1 MIRFIC
7 FSVLVFLLSG
17 CSERV
22 HEQTETLENVNDIL
36 PTLSGQLPVAS
47 SALYFKDITEQQLAD
62 SADYLAGAENSTT
75 GRYISDILIDKPGQ
89 LLFNIAVP
97 EDETIY
103 KNLAG
108 TNLPVAGL
116 IFYPTSQDNIDE
128 DTSIPLNVI
137 KGKVVLLPK
146 MQRSAE
152 VKTIANATFPLV
164 LFSHGFS
171 ANPFYD
177 VQFFKDLA
185 SHGLVVL
192 ALFHGDLRFQELNQ
206 AQGLRALAFHQ
217 AIRELSDSPWA
228 EIIDKQNVGLIG
240 VSFGGSVAAILAGGI
255 MNTVLDLKI
264 PSQLAKV
271 KSVVGLVPALN
282 YGADTT
288 WDFSSL
294 SNSLFLVMAEKD
306 ENVLLA
312 PTLEL
317 FSKHADT
324 KVLIISL
331 KDEGHFVSAEK
342 WQIAQRLTLAKL
354 KADLSHDTKSW
365 QALDMLRKRKH
376 FEQLDVVMP
385 KP

>member
-1 MIRFIC
+1 M
-7 FSVLVFLLSG
+7 FLLSG
-17 CSERV
+17 CSEPV
-22 HEQTETLENVNDIL
+22 QEHTKTLKNVIDIL
-36 PTLSGQLPVAS
+36 PVLGGQHPVAS
-47 SALYFKDITEQQLAD
+47 SALYFTDITEQQLAD
-62 SADYLAGAENSTT
+62 SADYLAGADNSTL
-75 GRYISDILIDKPGQ
+75 GRYISDVLTDKSGQ
-89 LLFNIAVP
+89 LLFNVKVP
-97 EDETIY
+97 QDETIY
-103 KNLAG
+103 KNFAG

-116 IFYPTSQDNIDE
+116 VFYPTSPDNSDE
-128 DTSIPLNVI
+128 DASIPLNVI
-137 KGKVVLLPK
+137 EGQVVLLPK

-152 VKTIANATFPLV
+152 VKTIPNATFPLV

-185 SHGLVVL
+185 SHGLVVV
-192 ALFHGDLRFQELNQ
+192 ALFHGDLRFQDLNQ

-217 AIRELSDSPWA
+217 AIRELSDSPWSKM
-228 EIIDKQNVGLIG
+228 IDTQNVGLIG
-240 VSFGGSVAAILAGGI
+240 VSFGGSVATILAGGI

-294 SNSLFLVMAEKD
+294 NNSLFLVMAEKD

-317 FSKHADT
+317 FAKHSDT
-324 KVLIISL
+324 KVQIISL

-354 KADLSHDTKSW
+354 KADLLHDTESF
-365 QALDMLRKRKH
+365 QALDMLHKQKH
-376 FEQLDVVMP
+376 FEQLDVV
-385 KP
+385 KPDS